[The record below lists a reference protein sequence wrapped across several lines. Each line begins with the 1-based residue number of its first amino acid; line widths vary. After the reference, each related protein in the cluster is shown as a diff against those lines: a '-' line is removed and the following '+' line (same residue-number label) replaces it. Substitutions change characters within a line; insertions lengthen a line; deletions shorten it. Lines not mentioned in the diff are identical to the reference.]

1 VNMDAM
7 GFFFETIARFQQT
20 DLVASILRCAIA
32 FWASKKISR
41 GWIKIVKHFW
51 VEIVTA
57 II

>member
-1 VNMDAM
+1 MDAM

-51 VEIVTA
+51 VEIITA